1 MDRIQKWIL
10 YCISRKMNLYVL
22 LSLFSFF
29 QFVMK
34 IKSNWGI
41 MVKMIFIHLAIAHFS
56 TSGFE
61 LGDENIYRWICSRWN
76 DREGRLHDRS
86 LCARERKI
94 YNANIRLCLNEDGW
108 KIHGSSFVTLDR
120 ERWIIVPSIRA
131 SRFVSGLQRPSRLY
145 RQFEM
150 VNWRKF
156 CLW

>member
-22 LSLFSFF
+22 LSLLSFF
-29 QFVMK
+29 QFVMR
-34 IKSNWGI
+34 IKSNG
-41 MVKMIFIHLAIAHFS
+41 KNDFS
-56 TSGFE
+56 TITIGNRTLFNE
-61 LGDENIYRWICSRWN
+61 WIRIGGENIYRWICSRWN
-76 DREGRLHDRS
+76 DREGRLHDHS